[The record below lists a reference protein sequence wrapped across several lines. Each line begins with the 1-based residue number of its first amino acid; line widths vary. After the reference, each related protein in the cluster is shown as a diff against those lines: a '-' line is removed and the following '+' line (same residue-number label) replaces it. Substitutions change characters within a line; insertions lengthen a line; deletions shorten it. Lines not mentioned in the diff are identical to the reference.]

1 VTLEPTPHA
10 YSPSR
15 CPFCAADATHADR
28 TATLGCPIWRCA
40 CGGVGVGGQPMDID
54 EAIDEL
60 TATVGL
66 AFGALGRPR
75 VEPVGTSGMLSAAY
89 IDPDAMATTAIAAA
103 PPGWQVGRST
113 ATLSVTWRDGTVH
126 DYEQIVIWAR
136 RSGS

>member
-1 VTLEPTPHA
+1 MTLEETPHA
-10 YSPSR
+10 FSAAR
-15 CPFCAADATHADR
+15 CPFCGADAAQVDR
-28 TATLGCPIWRCA
+28 SATLGCPIWRCA
-40 CGGVGVGGQPMDID
+40 CTATGVGGQPMDID

-66 AFGALGRPR
+66 PFGALGRPR

-113 ATLSVTWRDGTVH
+113 ATLSVTWRDGTIRH
-126 DYEQIVIWAR
+126 YEQIVIWAR
-136 RSGS
+136 RIAS